1 MRSSIAIN
9 DLLSHKIDWLHT
21 DIEGYDAELL
31 QAIDPNFL
39 PPFIIFEHN
48 NLKIEDK
55 LELENYLI
63 DLGYFLNRQDP
74 VSYLA
79 VKK

>member
-1 MRSSIAIN
+1 MFFAKLWKNI
-9 DLLSHKIDWLHT
+9 
-21 DIEGYDAELL
+21 G
-31 QAIDPNFL
+31 
-39 PPFIIFEHN
+39 HN

-63 DLGYFLNRQDP
+63 DLGYFFNRQDP

-79 VKK
+79 IKN